1 LSELSAKASQKRN
14 LSLRIESHQLEVL
27 NSSSIDLEW
36 TPYKGK
42 YSHDK
47 TQIFAACFCT
57 NWGDRIILHI
67 SDYHHM
73 SENPE
78 KKLIEDILFYLKQ
91 FPLTFGWYTTGIAI
105 FDADGNRKK
114 GRDSDFFILHH
125 RCLLYNLDSPF
136 EIKEH
141 YIKFKEHIKRN
152 HNHIDLIKVFEKPIV
167 RDNVFDGRYRTTNLD
182 AVSFALLGIRKYKN
196 LNPGIEG
203 ILKVPIQDQK
213 RYVRRDAELT
223 MLLAQY
229 NSCLALRLMK
239 VFAGYAEMDYYNVC
253 HTSVSAWYANK
264 YKKMIERGESILS
277 TTPNYTLK
285 KQEIGGGH
293 HIIPAKALLVNEEVY
308 ELDVKGMYPT
318 IIRNNNIS
326 FDTLNCTC
334 CEDDPSASL
343 SQETID
349 TINQHLED
357 NKIPRK
363 VARYWTCRKRNGSFP
378 RLLDQVLE
386 DRDRY
391 LLLLKAEKEKDDANP
406 LLIEEYETQQKG
418 AKLFANTGFGLFAND
433 YFEFSNYRVAECI
446 TGEGRRLH
454 RQMERLA
461 KSFDLDIVFGFTD
474 SVFVK
479 SNKKGEG
486 KQNNFELI
494 QNLINRCKQDL
505 GITVELK
512 NIFINSIFYGKKN
525 RFVAWNGQDRD
536 DKGPV
541 IKGLDGL
548 ADSNP
553 LWVKKWFRKIITE
566 IIRNPDMMFKNVVS
580 LLEDS
585 FFELEEIICK
595 NQKKIEQELK
605 FSQRLKKSPY
615 EYKENVR
622 TGVLAGL
629 LNKDKG
635 EDVFWYEIVDED
647 EFTNGT
653 FTIKIP
659 TSEMININKYK
670 SYLINKLSD
679 TLEITGFNVTGL
691 RSASIQDI
699 APISIEELIG
709 CERI

>member
-1 LSELSAKASQKRN
+1 MNELSAKASQKRN
-14 LSLRIESHQLEVL
+14 LLVKIESYQLEVL
-27 NSSSIDLEW
+27 NSASIDLEW

-67 SDYHHM
+67 SDYYHI

-78 KKLIEDILFYLKQ
+78 KNLIEDILFYFEQ
-91 FPLTFGWYTTGIAI
+91 FALTFGWYTTGIAI
-105 FDADGNRKK
+105 FDSDGNRKK

-136 EIKEH
+136 EIKER
-141 YIKFKEHIKRN
+141 YIKFKEQVKRN

-167 RDNVFDGRYRTTNLD
+167 RDNVFEGRYRTTSLD

-264 YKKMIERGESILS
+264 YKKMIERGEGNLS

-293 HIIPAKALLVNEEVY
+293 HIIPAKALLVNEKVY

-349 TINQHLED
+349 TINQHLEE
-357 NKIPRK
+357 NNIPRK
-363 VARYWTCRKRNGSFP
+363 VAKYWTCRKRIGSFP
-378 RLLDQVLE
+378 RLLDQVLK

-391 LLLLKAEKEKDDANP
+391 LTFLKAEMNKVDPNP

-418 AKLFANTGFGLFAND
+418 AKLFANTGFGLFVND
-433 YFEFSNYRVAECI
+433 YFEFTNYKVAECI

-461 KSFDLDIVFGFTD
+461 KTFDLDIVFGFTD

-486 KQNNFELI
+486 KQNNLELI

-525 RFVAWNGQDRD
+525 RFVAWNKRNRD
-536 DKGPV
+536 EEGPV

-553 LWVKKWFRKIITE
+553 LWVRKWFRKIITE
-566 IIRNPDMMFKNVVS
+566 IIKNPEMRFKNIGR
-580 LLEDS
+580 LLEES
-585 FFELEEIICK
+585 FYELEEIICK

-605 FSQRLKKSPY
+605 FSQRLKKSHY

-622 TGVLAGL
+622 TGVLARL
-629 LNKDKG
+629 LHKDKG
-635 EDVFWYEIVDED
+635 EVVFWYEINDED
-647 EFTNGT
+647 KSTNGT
-653 FTIKIP
+653 FTIKTP
-659 TSEMININKYK
+659 TSGIININKYK

-679 TLEITGFNVTGL
+679 TLEITGLDITGL
-691 RSASIQDI
+691 RSVSIQRI
-699 APISIEELIG
+699 TTISPEG
-709 CERI
+709 SVR